1 MGNKS
6 EDDLIARVNY
16 AHNHHCN
23 VTDFPIG
30 LIYVCYNDLYEKG
43 NFTKQTE
50 QFRLKCKAICMKRR
64 QSDET
69 GTLKNNRS
77 TRRRI

>member
-30 LIYVCYNDLYEKG
+30 LIYFCYNKENEELNNILYLI
-43 NFTKQTE
+43 NTTKYPIPKMV
-50 QFRLKCKAICMKRR
+50 RL
-64 QSDET
+64 E
-69 GTLKNNRS
+69 
-77 TRRRI
+77 